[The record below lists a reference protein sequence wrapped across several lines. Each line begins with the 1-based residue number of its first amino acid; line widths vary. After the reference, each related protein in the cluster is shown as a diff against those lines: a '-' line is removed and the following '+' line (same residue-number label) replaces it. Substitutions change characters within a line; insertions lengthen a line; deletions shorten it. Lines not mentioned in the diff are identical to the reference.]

1 MGDNTAKK
9 HEGLREFI
17 LGGIGYVDID
27 LPALGK
33 VRVHP
38 YISERAM
45 GAYESIANDPKAAFQ
60 AMFAASREY
69 KETPAPELTEDD
81 ADLVA
86 RLYAEKEG
94 FLDQYVAARITSPPF
109 EAFEQAIK
117 ESELWRDRVKSQHEF
132 EAIIE
137 KQARIMEGLATFPRG
152 LEATIENLSRQV
164 ATLPKLTFP
173 EFKTPDL
180 SALVATRSFALQVT
194 SVTAQMDLLGIDRVS
209 KAIADG
215 IGRWTELTRGL
226 ASLPDYGS
234 LFREHT
240 KYLERLN
247 ARTLAAESL
256 LKSQAGVFSS
266 FERVAEALR
275 LPETLRLETLSFAQH
290 ALADSEAIVRSVGE
304 YFKVSALP
312 RAPSGRPAVPPP
324 EVRRALDAEDYIEKA
339 ADESETLVHITTG
352 RLILAGNEALV
363 AIRQVVGGVVDER
376 LGTIAPLLERLRL
389 FENPNSFF
397 DLLRSF
403 ALHFQRDH
411 WKSLWADVGT
421 SFKPRP
427 EEIAQSQLTF
437 FLQGQL
443 GGIAFVG
450 RELGN
455 GDGFVDVLV
464 NFLGTNYVVEVK
476 IVGASW
482 SIGGAKDGL
491 DQLDAY
497 VRNYDAAS
505 AYLLVFD
512 GRKSEKGEQLESE
525 YQLSSGATARVLV
538 VRTYFEAPSKRR

>member
-1 MGDNTAKK
+1 MDDNTAKK
-9 HEGLREFI
+9 HESLREFI
-17 LGGIGYVDID
+17 LGGMGYVDID

-38 YISERAM
+38 YISEGAM
-45 GAYESIANDPKAAFQ
+45 GAYVSLGDDPKAAFQ
-60 AMFAASREY
+60 AMFAASRED
-69 KETPAPELTEDD
+69 KATPFPELTEDD
-81 ADLVA
+81 ADVIA

-94 FLDQYVAARITSPPF
+94 FLGQYAEARGTSTPF
-109 EAFEQAIK
+109 DAFCQALK
-117 ESELWRDRVKSQHEF
+117 KSELWQDRIKSQRELDAVIAKH
-132 EAIIE
+132 
-137 KQARIMEGLATFPRG
+137 ARILEGLTTVPRR
-152 LEATIENLSRQV
+152 LEATLENLSRQV
-164 ATLPKLTFP
+164 ATLPKVTFP

-194 SVTAQMDLLGIDRVS
+194 SVTAQMDLLGFDRVS

-215 IGRWTELTRGL
+215 VGRWTELTRGL
-226 ASLPDYGS
+226 ANLPDYGS

-266 FERVAEALR
+266 FERLAEGLR
-275 LPETLRLETLSFAQH
+275 LPEMLRLETLSVAQN
-290 ALADSEAIVRSVGE
+290 AFADSEAIVRSVGDF
-304 YFKVSALP
+304 FKVPALH
-312 RAPSGRPAVPPP
+312 RVPSGRPTSHPP
-324 EVRRALDAEDYIEKA
+324 EVRRALDAEDDIEMA

-389 FENPNSFF
+389 LENPNSFF
-397 DLLRSF
+397 DILRSF
-403 ALHFQRDH
+403 AVHFQRDH

-512 GRKSEKGEQLESE
+512 GRKSEKGEQLDGE
-525 YQLSSGATARVLV
+525 YRLRSGATARVLV